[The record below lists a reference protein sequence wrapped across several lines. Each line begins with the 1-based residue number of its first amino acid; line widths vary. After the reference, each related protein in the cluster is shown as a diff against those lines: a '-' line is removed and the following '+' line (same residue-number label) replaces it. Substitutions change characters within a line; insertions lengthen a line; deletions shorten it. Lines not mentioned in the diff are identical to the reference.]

1 MRTIKSKYILTA
13 TLFAAIAFFASC
25 NKWLDVSPK
34 TQIKEEVQFS
44 NSQGFTDALFGVY
57 QKAATVDGYGRNMS
71 FGALDMF
78 AQQYSGLTNGPY
90 NAIVRYQYRDSIAQK
105 RVDAMFS
112 NTYSAIAQANY
123 LLKNVGNGV
132 LDESTLKI
140 VEGEALGMRAF
151 LHFDLVR
158 LFADTYNEGA
168 NASTNSLAY
177 MREYKVS
184 PENRIPLKDYLDLCE
199 TDLKKAEELLSS
211 NQNIDQIAFNQGS
224 TSADLF
230 LMFRQNHLNYW
241 AVKATLARLYQYKG
255 DKPNALKYALEVIQG
270 GKFSFINP
278 ATLVVDQ
285 TSDQSDLT
293 FTPEHIF
300 SFYVS
305 ELKKLAD
312 ESFKIANSTVVNI
325 DITDFYTTRSS
336 LESTFQATLPGYGTD
351 IRKVGA
357 SRSIW
362 NEINASIV
370 YTKKYYSDKSTNV
383 KQRLIPAIR
392 LPEMYYIA
400 AEASPSLAEG
410 TVYLNEVRKRRLIP
424 EIAVPATQ
432 ALFDAEIM
440 AEYRKEFYAE
450 GQLWYYYKRKNIIN
464 IPNGSAN
471 PLTREKYV
479 LPLPN
484 GELEF
489 GSSGVN

>member
-1 MRTIKSKYILTA
+1 MRTIKSKYILIA
-13 TLFAAIAFFASC
+13 TLFAASALFASC

-44 NSQGFTDALFGVY
+44 NIQGFTDALFGIY
-57 QKAATVDGYGRNMS
+57 QKAATVDGYGRNMT
-71 FGALDMF
+71 FGVVDIF
-78 AQQYSGLTNGPY
+78 AQQYTSLNNGIYTP
-90 NAIVRYQYRDSIAQK
+90 IVRYQYRDSIVTN
-105 RVDAMFS
+105 RIDAMFVNS
-112 NTYSAIAQANY
+112 YTAISQANY
-123 LLKNVGNGV
+123 VLKNVGNGV
-132 LDESTLKI
+132 LDESTRKI
-140 VEGEALGMRAF
+140 IEGEALGMRAF

-158 LFADTYNEGA
+158 LFADTYNDGA
-168 NASTNSLAY
+168 NATANSLAY
-177 MREYKVS
+177 MKEYKIS
-184 PENRIPLKDYLDLCE
+184 PETRIPLKDYLDLCE
-199 TDLKKAEELLSS
+199 ADLKKAEELLSS
-211 NQNIDQIAFNQGS
+211 NQNIDQIAGNQGS

-255 DKPNALKYALEVIQG
+255 DKANALKYAVEVIES
-270 GKFSFINP
+270 GKFNFITP
-278 ATLVVDQ
+278 TSLVVDA

-293 FTPEHIF
+293 FSSEHIF

-305 ELKKLAD
+305 ELKKLTD
-312 ESFKIANSTVVNI
+312 ESFKPSNLTIVNI
-325 DITDFYTTRSS
+325 DQTDFYTTRTS

-357 SRSIW
+357 SRSVW

-400 AEASPSLAEG
+400 AEASPSIAQG

-424 EIAVPATQ
+424 EIAAPATQ

-450 GQLWYYYKRKNIIN
+450 GQLWYYYKRKNIVN
-464 IPNGSAN
+464 IPNGTAN

-484 GELEF
+484 EELEF